1 MCCGDAE
8 GVAVELVNMGISSI
22 YQELGRLQSDR
33 FRSDVQGPLRLLIAF
48 CDKLREV
55 KIQARALENVCYR
68 RLREEVR

>member
-1 MCCGDAE
+1 MCCGDAG

-22 YQELGRLQSDR
+22 YQKLGRLQSDR
-33 FRSDVQGPLRLLIAF
+33 FRSDVQGPLRLLIAV

-55 KIQARALENVCYR
+55 KMQARALENVCYR